1 MVQAYY
7 MAFFEIEKP
16 VEIIKTLAFRAN
28 YDRTKLLIL
37 CRDSYN
43 SKRGDYYS

>member
-7 MAFFEIEKP
+7 IAFFEIEKP
-16 VEIIKTLAFRAN
+16 VEIIGTLAFRAYYN
-28 YDRTKLLIL
+28 RTKLLFL
-37 CRDSYN
+37 CQDSYN